1 MIHTLTLRSSIEE
14 LEDASIWIGKH
25 LPSTVIAKTQNTIL
39 LVAQELITNAII
51 YGNENI
57 ESKIIQII
65 VQSDE
70 SCITLSIQD
79 QGRGLPA
86 LPSKEEAQN
95 MDYLEENGRGMKLT
109 VLLSDEAIVERNKIT
124 VKFNI

>member
-1 MIHTLTLRSSIEE
+1 MTYTLTLRSSIEE
-14 LEDASIWIGKH
+14 LEDASIWIEKH

-39 LVAQELITNAII
+39 LVAQELITNAIV

-57 ESKIIQII
+57 QSKTIQIT

-70 SCITLSIQD
+70 KYIVLSIQD

-95 MDYLEENGRGMKLT
+95 MDYLEENGRGMKLA
-109 VLLSDEAIVERNKIT
+109 VLLSDEAIVERNKII

>member
-1 MIHTLTLRSSIEE
+1 MTYTLTLRSSIEE
-14 LEDASIWIGKH
+14 LEDASIWIEKH

-39 LVAQELITNAII
+39 LVAQELITNAIV

-57 ESKIIQII
+57 QSKTIQIT

-70 SCITLSIQD
+70 ECIVLSIQD

-95 MDYLEENGRGMKLT
+95 MDYLEENGRGMKLA
-109 VLLSDEAIVERNKIT
+109 VLLSDEAIVERNKII